1 MSSPVVLITGALT
14 GIGRAA
20 AIIFAQ
26 EGAHIVVSGRRDKQG
41 QELVA
46 ELQGLGAEAIFVRS
60 DVRKDE
66 DVRNLVDQTVKR
78 FGRLDIAVNNAGT
91 EGSPGLVTDQTAESY
106 AATFDT
112 NVLGT
117 LLSMKHE
124 LRVMLPQGSG
134 SIVNVSSAYG
144 SVGAAGASV
153 YVASKH
159 AVEGLT
165 KSAALEVAGTGVRVN
180 VVAPGT
186 TDTGMLTRFTS
197 TDENKSAL
205 VSTVP
210 VKRLAKPKELGVS
223 ENVTILDDGGNLK
236 AFGRMDGAPIPTI
249 EMAQNKAYTALL
261 GVSTQDFFNF
271 IQGDPSLLAGI
282 PTLARMAAWGGGFPI
297 RVNGEVVGA
306 IGVSGAPTVQNDV
319 DCARAALALVSDE
332 VQLARIAGGFPS

>member
-1 MSSPVVLITGALT
+1 VNEPVVLITGALT

-20 AIIFAQ
+20 AEIFAR
-26 EGAHIVVSGRRDKQG
+26 EGAHVVVSGRKDKEG

-46 ELQGLGAEAIFVRS
+46 ELEAIGADAIFVRT

-66 DVRNLVDQTVKR
+66 DVRDLVDQTVKR

-91 EGSPGLVTDQTAESY
+91 EGLKGLVTEQTAESY

-112 NVLGT
+112 NVLGV

-124 LRVMLPQGSG
+124 LRVMLPQASG

-165 KSAALEVAGTGVRVN
+165 KSAALEVAGTGVRIN

-186 TDTGMLTRFTS
+186 TDTGMLTRFTN
-197 TDENKSAL
+197 TDENKAAL

-210 VKRLAKPKELGVS
+210 LKRLATPEEIAHVIVFVARGNASYMTGASIPV
-223 ENVTILDDGGNLK
+223 DGG
-236 AFGRMDGAPIPTI
+236 M
-249 EMAQNKAYTALL
+249 
-261 GVSTQDFFNF
+261 
-271 IQGDPSLLAGI
+271 LA
-282 PTLARMAAWGGGFPI
+282 
-297 RVNGEVVGA
+297 
-306 IGVSGAPTVQNDV
+306 D
-319 DCARAALALVSDE
+319 
-332 VQLARIAGGFPS
+332 

>member
-1 MSSPVVLITGALT
+1 MDITGGLPVRHDVSPVAIFNRDTGFCVHNRHISGQGEFMSDQVVLITGALT

-20 AIIFAQ
+20 AVIFAQ
-26 EGAHIVVSGRRDKQG
+26 QGAQVMVSGRRDKEG

-46 ELQGLGAEAIFVRS
+46 ELRALGAEAEFVRT
-60 DVRKDE
+60 DVRVEK

-91 EGSPGLVTDQTAESY
+91 EGPRGLVTEQTAELY

-112 NVLGT
+112 NVLGV

-124 LRVMLPQGSG
+124 LRVMLPQDSG

-144 SVGAAGASV
+144 SVGAPGASV

-186 TDTGMLTRFTS
+186 TDTGMLTRFTN
-197 TDENKSAL
+197 TDENKAAL

-210 VKRLAKPKELGVS
+210 VKRLATPEEIAHVIVFVASANASYMTGASIPV
-223 ENVTILDDGGNLK
+223 DGG
-236 AFGRMDGAPIPTI
+236 M
-249 EMAQNKAYTALL
+249 
-261 GVSTQDFFNF
+261 
-271 IQGDPSLLAGI
+271 LA
-282 PTLARMAAWGGGFPI
+282 
-297 RVNGEVVGA
+297 N
-306 IGVSGAPTVQNDV
+306 
-319 DCARAALALVSDE
+319 
-332 VQLARIAGGFPS
+332 

>member
-1 MSSPVVLITGALT
+1 MKNPVVLITGALT

-20 AIIFAQ
+20 AIIFAR
-26 EGAHIVVSGRRDKQG
+26 EGAQIVVSGRRDKQG

-46 ELQGLGAEAIFVRS
+46 ELQGLGAEAIFVRT

-66 DVRNLVDQTVKR
+66 DVRNVVDQTVKR
-78 FGRLDIAVNNAGT
+78 FGRLDVAVNNAGT
-91 EGSPGLVTDQTAESY
+91 EGTPGPVTEQTAETY
-106 AATFDT
+106 TATFDT

-159 AVEGLT
+159 AIEGLT

-197 TDENKSAL
+197 TDENKLAL

-210 VKRLAKPKELGVS
+210 VKRLAKPDEIAHVIAFVASANASYMTGASIPV
-223 ENVTILDDGGNLK
+223 DGG
-236 AFGRMDGAPIPTI
+236 M
-249 EMAQNKAYTALL
+249 
-261 GVSTQDFFNF
+261 
-271 IQGDPSLLAGI
+271 
-282 PTLARMAAWGGGFPI
+282 
-297 RVNGEVVGA
+297 
-306 IGVSGAPTVQNDV
+306 
-319 DCARAALALVSDE
+319 
-332 VQLARIAGGFPS
+332 IAD

>member
-1 MSSPVVLITGALT
+1 MSSINGGSAKGSPVVLITGALT

-20 AIIFAQ
+20 AVIFAQ
-26 EGAHIVVSGRRDKQG
+26 EGARVVVSGRRDKQG
-41 QELVA
+41 KELVA
-46 ELQGLGAEAIFVRS
+46 ELQALGAEAIFVHT

-66 DVRNLVDQTVKR
+66 DMRNLVDQTIKR

-91 EGSPGLVTDQTAESY
+91 EGLRGLVTDQTAESY
-106 AATFDT
+106 ADTFDT
-112 NVLGT
+112 NVLGV

-124 LRVMLPQGSG
+124 LRAMLPQGSG

-186 TDTGMLTRFTS
+186 TDTGMLTRFTN
-197 TDENKSAL
+197 TDQNKAAL

-210 VKRLAKPKELGVS
+210 FKRLATS
-223 ENVTILDDGGNLK
+223 EEIAHVIAFVASANASYMTGATIPVDGG
-236 AFGRMDGAPIPTI
+236 MI
-249 EMAQNKAYTALL
+249 
-261 GVSTQDFFNF
+261 
-271 IQGDPSLLAGI
+271 
-282 PTLARMAAWGGGFPI
+282 AA
-297 RVNGEVVGA
+297 
-306 IGVSGAPTVQNDV
+306 
-319 DCARAALALVSDE
+319 
-332 VQLARIAGGFPS
+332 